1 MLCLI
6 PVSSPL
12 QSQNSPSLY
21 LTILFPLPD
30 ALQIR
35 LGQRHHRQDSRNMGD
50 VYIHTQRNVFAL
62 NHSTASTVVL
72 ASTTSHS
79 LPICPSISTRGEQSW
94 STRCWPVPRFGSTTP
109 SPTCVLH
116 TPSSK
121 CSPSWNTLPSS
132 TGAAQP
138 LRLVLVVRTAAT
150 GHVVHL
156 IETNFYGILSYF
168 KRIL

>member
-72 ASTTSHS
+72 ASTTSQACQFAH
-79 LPICPSISTRGEQSW
+79 PSVQGE
-94 STRCWPVPRFGSTTP
+94 
-109 SPTCVLH
+109 
-116 TPSSK
+116 SK
-121 CSPSWNTLPSS
+121 AGVHDADLSQ
-132 TGAAQP
+132 G
-138 LRLVLVVRTAAT
+138 LVVQLPLQHAYCTHPAANARRA
-150 GHVVHL
+150 
-156 IETNFYGILSYF
+156 ETLFLLRPALLS
-168 KRIL
+168 RLD